1 MNILLISP
9 LPPPSGGIAT
19 WTEKYCN
26 YCKINHISVDVV
38 NIAIIGNRKV
48 AISNKRNLFDE
59 IKRTFLIY
67 RDLEKKIKHGKYDVA
82 HLNTSCEKFGIC
94 RDLLIARIIKKNNIP
109 LILEAHCNLDTTL
122 KKNYIIKCFE
132 KLMKLSDHVLVLNDR
147 SLKTARKYYSGKIQC
162 VPNFIDDEYVI
173 DHRDIA
179 KKLKTIVYT
188 GHVQEAKGC
197 HDVLEVAKRKQ
208 YIQFYLV
215 GAVNDQFKK
224 YSIPSNVHLV
234 GEMEKDEVV
243 RYLKKADLY
252 IFLSYSEG
260 FSVALLEAMALGLPI
275 IATDVGANKDMI
287 ADQGGRI
294 ITVGDID
301 AATQAVE
308 DMEDYKNRSEASAWN
323 IRKVRDYYTM
333 GKVISQL
340 IKLYDDE
347 KGKLN

>member
-19 WTEKYCN
+19 WTEKYCK
-26 YCKINHISVDVV
+26 YCNKKHISVDVV
-38 NIAIIGNRKV
+38 NIAIIGKRKG

-94 RDLLIARIIKKNNIP
+94 RDLLVAKVIKRNNLP
-109 LILEAHCNLDTTL
+109 LILEAHCNLDNTL
-122 KKNYIIKCFE
+122 KKNYIIKCFK
-132 KLMKLSDHVLVLNDR
+132 KLAKLADRVLVLNNR
-147 SLKTARKYYSGKIQC
+147 SLKTAREYCSGKVQS
-162 VPNFIDDEYVI
+162 VPNFVDDEYVI

-179 KKLKTIVYT
+179 QELKTIVYT

-197 HDVLEVAKRKQ
+197 HDILEVAKREQ

-234 GEMEKDEVV
+234 GEIKKNELIE
-243 RYLKKADLY
+243 YLKKADLY

-260 FSVALLEAMALGLPI
+260 FSMALLEAMALGLPVV
-275 IATDVGANKDMI
+275 ATDVGANRDMI

-294 ITVGDID
+294 IAVGDVD

-308 DMEDYKNRSEASAWN
+308 DMRDYKNRSKASTWN
-323 IRKVRDYYTM
+323 IRRVRSYYTI
-333 GKVISQL
+333 GTVVPQL
-340 IKLYDDE
+340 IKLYDE
-347 KGKLN
+347 VKWKLD